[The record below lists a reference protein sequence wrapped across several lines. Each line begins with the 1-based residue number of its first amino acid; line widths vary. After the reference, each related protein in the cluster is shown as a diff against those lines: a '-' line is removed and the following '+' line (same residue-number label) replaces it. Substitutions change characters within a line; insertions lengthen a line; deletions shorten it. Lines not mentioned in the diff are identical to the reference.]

1 MNYSLTDWRKPGV
14 QYVVC
19 VFSALL
25 FAVPVHANLKD
36 FEKNSKKEE
45 KQKSESSSR
54 AEDSVGSALFGAIA
68 GVFAT
73 IWYDWNNAVHY
84 DDYPYAHQRPM
95 VERNPPDFAPEDPVR
110 EKQNRTFWNLEAA
123 GQIQEGSTRAGSLAF
138 AGRFT
143 PVFGVFAR
151 YRQFFE
157 RGVQSLHDSRFGFE
171 VALLQFSSMQ
181 LSAQLA
187 YANFSG
193 LLERSGASPA
203 LDLLFFPGKP
213 VVFGVS
219 VGTVQ
224 FPQITYLEL
233 RPRFGI
239 LISRWEL
246 FIAGYLLS
254 ADSAYLRGI
263 ETGARVWF

>member
-1 MNYSLTDWRKPGV
+1 MIQPRATGNATRLV
-14 QYVVC
+14 
-19 VFSALL
+19 ALL
-25 FAVPVHANLKD
+25 LLLHPVLPAVAGLED
-36 FEKNSKKEE
+36 FKRETQKEEQRKGNSKG
-45 KQKSESSSR
+45 
-54 AEDSVGSALFGAIA
+54 DSGNSAGSVVFGTIA
-68 GVFAT
+68 SVFAAL
-73 IWYDWNNAVHY
+73 WYDWNNAVHY

-123 GQIQEGSTRAGSLAF
+123 GQIQESSTRAGSLAF

-157 RGVQSLHDSRFGFE
+157 GGVQSLHDSRLGFE

-187 YANFSG
+187 YVNFSG

>member
-1 MNYSLTDWRKPGV
+1 
-14 QYVVC
+14 
-19 VFSALL
+19 
-25 FAVPVHANLKD
+25 
-36 FEKNSKKEE
+36 
-45 KQKSESSSR
+45 
-54 AEDSVGSALFGAIA
+54 
-68 GVFAT
+68 
-73 IWYDWNNAVHY
+73 
-84 DDYPYAHQRPM
+84 M
-95 VERNPPDFAPEDPVR
+95 VERNPPDLAPEDPVR

-123 GQIQEGSTRAGSLAF
+123 GQIQESSTRAGSLAF

-157 RGVQSLHDSRFGFE
+157 GGVQSLHDSRLGFE

>member
-1 MNYSLTDWRKPGV
+1 MNYKLTGWRKLGV

-19 VFSALL
+19 IFSALL
-25 FAVPVHANLKD
+25 LALPVQANLKD
-36 FEKNSKKEE
+36 FEKNTKKEE
-45 KQKSESSSR
+45 KQKSASSSP
-54 AEDSVGSALFGAIA
+54 AEDSVASALFAAIA

-84 DDYPYAHQRPM
+84 DTYPYARDRAFI
-95 VERNPPDFAPEDPVR
+95 ERNPPELPDNAPER
-110 EKQNRTFWNLEAA
+110 ANQYRTYWQAEAA
-123 GQIQEGSTRAGSLAF
+123 GQFQEGATRAASLSL

-143 PVFGVFAR
+143 PVFGAFVR

-157 RGVQSLHDSRFGFE
+157 GGVQSLHDTRLGFD

-181 LSAQLA
+181 LGVQLA

-193 LLERSGASPA
+193 LLERSGFSPS
-203 LDLLFFPGKP
+203 LDATFFPGKP
-213 VVFGVS
+213 VLLGLS

-224 FPQITYLEL
+224 FPQITYLEV
-233 RPRFGI
+233 RPRIGF
-239 LISRWEL
+239 LLNRWEL
-246 FIAGYLLS
+246 FVAGYLLS
-254 ADSAYLRGI
+254 AETAYLRGI